1 MKAKNDYD
9 EKKLTKAEVEK
20 VKKNSQ
26 EFIRFMIEHIQRKR
40 GIEIEKT
47 KIRVKYGDKYGE
59 VLLLGKNAY
68 VIHDIDQ
75 EEKRI
80 TKAEILP
87 NGGLGKITKSS
98 LEDLEKE
105 LLKIEILSKVFI
117 KEPIFEDMKKIF
129 GKNVEILINY

>member
-1 MKAKNDYD
+1 M
-9 EKKLTKAEVEK
+9 
-20 VKKNSQ
+20 
-26 EFIRFMIEHIQRKR
+26 
-40 GIEIEKT
+40 EIERT

-68 VIHDIDQ
+68 IIHDIDQ

-98 LEDLEKE
+98 FEELEKE
-105 LLKIEILSKVFI
+105 VSEIEILSKVFI

-129 GKNVEILINY
+129 GKDVEILVNY